1 MTRTRRTLGIILA
14 CFFIPPL
21 LMGGLLKAGHY
32 TTRTWKY
39 SPSYHHWFLGGS
51 SSPIDDSEQPFP
63 GFDLAFDRYR
73 LKIYRPQ
80 DVPPP
85 IRWYSV
91 NAQVLDEH
99 KRGIP
104 LVTLEVYDLAGNI
117 VDDPSLVVHASGYGG
132 QTYQYVAVPGVYDV
146 VAGRHG
152 YLPIKKRVVVGAN
165 GAFVKFVLPRAL
177 PSDVP
182 ARRLPEAARS

>member
-1 MTRTRRTLGIILA
+1 MTRTRRTAGIILA
-14 CFFIPPL
+14 CLLFPPL

-32 TTRTWKY
+32 TFRTWKY

-51 SSPIDDSEQPFP
+51 SSPTDDSEQPVP

-80 DVPPP
+80 DVPSPV
-85 IRWYSV
+85 RWYLV
-91 NAQVLDEH
+91 NAQVQDEH

-104 LVTLEVYDLAGNI
+104 LVTLTVYDLAGNI
-117 VDDPSLVVHASGYGG
+117 VDDPGLVVYSSGYGG
-132 QTYQYVAVPGVYDV
+132 LTGQHIDQMGTYDV
-146 VAGRHG
+146 VALRHG
-152 YLPIKKRVVVGAN
+152 YLPIKKRVVVGPN

-177 PSDVP
+177 HGDVP
-182 ARRLPEAARS
+182 SRRLPANARW